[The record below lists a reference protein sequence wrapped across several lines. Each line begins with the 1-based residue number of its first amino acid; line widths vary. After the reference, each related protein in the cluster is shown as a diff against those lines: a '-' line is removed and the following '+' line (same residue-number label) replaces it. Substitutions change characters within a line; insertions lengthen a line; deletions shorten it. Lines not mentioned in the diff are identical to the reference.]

1 MTSHNQEND
10 LNYKLPAHLTSSG
23 VYALCQPGKYQEAAM
38 KFLLEKL
45 GNKIKSISNTGKFYT
60 HPHGI
65 ARLLLSREHW
75 NHGYATQ
82 ALGAVIDAA
91 FSSLPLNRLEA
102 QHDVRNPASGRVM
115 EKCGLRQEGIL
126 RDRIVNKGEYVDAAL
141 YAILRADWENV
152 QR

>member
-75 NHGYATQ
+75 NQYCWIEKYGTLEGFSEQ
-82 ALGAVIDAA
+82 ALDCSA
-91 FSSLPLNRLEA
+91 PK
-102 QHDVRNPASGRVM
+102 QSG
-115 EKCGLRQEGIL
+115 L
-126 RDRIVNKGEYVDAAL
+126 
-141 YAILRADWENV
+141 
-152 QR
+152 